1 MASGPLSLIP
11 VLGKEA
17 GGAKVSVSI
26 LLIAALCYG
35 TFYLG
40 NNAGAA
46 DKVENAKRAEKV
58 ADIEVTLSRVTTI
71 LERMEEKQTEQGRDL
86 SAVESRTH
94 QMNGDL
100 QVIAGKVEGLSKNR
114 R

>member
-1 MASGPLSLIP
+1 MSAATFSLIP
-11 VLGKEA
+11 TLGKEA
-17 GGAKVSVSI
+17 GGAKVSVSL

-40 NNAGAA
+40 NSTGAA
-46 DKVENAKRAEKV
+46 DKAESAKRAEKV

-71 LERMEEKQTEQGRDL
+71 LERMEEKQSEQGRDL

-100 QVIAGKVEGLSKNR
+100 QVIAGKVEGLSKR